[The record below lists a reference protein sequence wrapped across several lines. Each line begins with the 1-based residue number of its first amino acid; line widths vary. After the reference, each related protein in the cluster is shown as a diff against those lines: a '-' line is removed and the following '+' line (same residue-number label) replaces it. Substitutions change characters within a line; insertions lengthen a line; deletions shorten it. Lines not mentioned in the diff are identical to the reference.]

1 MWWSFV
7 GCKEGRL
14 KSVRQQTKHAENGD
28 SWIEDD
34 AARHVGQQMKGGT
47 ELRCLRSP
55 RSKGHL

>member
-47 ELRCLRSP
+47 ELRCLR
-55 RSKGHL
+55 